1 MIDVFIYIVALLVTV
16 PVLFLFISYFIAMK
30 WHRLK
35 KKAVRQSTQSTV
47 PFLVLAIHILLLV
60 LFEENFVSWI
70 IIFLLV
76 ILSLSVI
83 IQYKIY
89 EEIQLRRAF
98 KGFLRLSFL
107 LLLMVYVGLIVYG
120 LVDSVF
126 L

>member
-1 MIDVFIYIVALLVTV
+1 MTDVFIYIVASLVTV
-16 PVLFLFISYFIAMK
+16 PVLFLFISYFFAMK

-60 LFEENFVSWI
+60 LFEENFLSWI
-70 IIFLLV
+70 LIFLLV
-76 ILSLSVI
+76 ILSLSIV

-98 KGFLRLSFL
+98 KGFLRISFL
-107 LLLMVYVGLIVYG
+107 LLMMVYMGLTVYG
-120 LVDSVF
+120 LVDRLF